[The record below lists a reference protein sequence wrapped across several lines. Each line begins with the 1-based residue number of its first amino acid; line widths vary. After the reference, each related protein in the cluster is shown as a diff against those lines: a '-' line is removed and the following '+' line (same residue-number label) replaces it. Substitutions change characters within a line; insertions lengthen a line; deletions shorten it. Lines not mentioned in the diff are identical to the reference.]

1 MVLFDIVAG
10 RRYPIGQRTL
20 MPVPTRHP
28 ARLDCRRALL
38 KLTTAYVSVGLLTGV
53 GLAATVSPPYQIG
66 TWQGFRPAAITY
78 TFDDDLP
85 NQYSIAVP
93 MFNTKAFKMTLFTV
107 TTWLPGGAWSPVQ
120 TAASFG
126 HEVAS
131 HTVTH
136 TDLSASAAAVV
147 TNELQNSQSNINANV
162 TVQKCVTIAYPY
174 CRPPANAS
182 IVSSYYIAGR
192 GCSGQLVPSTP
203 ADFLNISSFVCGS
216 QGLLQFQD
224 IKAKADAAVTARS
237 WCVYLIHAIDNDIGY
252 SPLPSATL
260 QATLNYFSTNQSKF
274 WVETFGHVVCYIRER
289 NAASVTEISNTTD
302 SITVRVTDDLDDS
315 IYNYP
320 ITLRRPLPANW
331 PGATVAQND
340 ISIPA
345 QFINLNWTNFV
356 TFDVVPDG
364 GDVTLSKL
372 VVPIVISNPLLTTPT
387 NFSFRLDGQA
397 GARYAI
403 YGSSDLMNW
412 TPFQTNILTSTYT
425 NCTVAVAA
433 APQFYRVKWIP

>member
-1 MVLFDIVAG
+1 
-10 RRYPIGQRTL
+10 
-20 MPVPTRHP
+20 MPVPTRLPVNLGFRHT
-28 ARLDCRRALL
+28 LL
-38 KLTTAYVSVGLLTGV
+38 HTGAVRGLLGL
-53 GLAATVSPPYQIG
+53 LAASVSLAGTVSPPYQIG
-66 TWQGFRPAAITY
+66 TWQGFRQGAITY

-93 MFNTKAFKMTLFTV
+93 MFNARGFKMTLFTV

-136 TDLSASAAAVV
+136 PNLSSASAAVV
-147 TNELQNSQSNINANV
+147 TNELQNSQSSINANV
-162 TVQKCVTIAYPY
+162 TVQKCVTLAYPY
-174 CRPPANAS
+174 CSPPANS
-182 IVSSYYIAGR
+182 SLVSNYYIAAR

-203 ADFLNISSFVCGS
+203 ADFMNISSFVCGS

-224 IKAKADAAVTARS
+224 IRAKADAAATARS
-237 WCVYLIHAIDNDIGY
+237 WCVYLLHAIDNDNGY

-260 QATLNYFSTNQSKF
+260 EATLNYLSTNQSKF

-289 NAASVTEISNTTD
+289 NAASVTETSNTGD
-302 SITVRVTDDLDDS
+302 SLTLQVTHNLDDS

-331 PGATVAQND
+331 PGAAVSQNNHAL
-340 ISIPA
+340 PA
-345 QFINLNWTNFV
+345 QFTNLNSTNFV
-356 TFDVVPDG
+356 TFDVVPNG

-372 VVPIVISNPLLTTPT
+372 VVPVVISSPARTTSNT
-387 NFSFRLDGQA
+387 FSFRLEGQA
-397 GARYAI
+397 GARYAVQ
-403 YGSSDLMNW
+403 GSTDLVHW
-412 TPFQTNILTSTYT
+412 IPLQTNILTGTYS
-425 NCTVAVAA
+425 NCTVG
-433 APQFYRVKWIP
+433 APGWLQFYRAQWAP